1 MAVDHEKKSDGVRTD
16 YEKNSDSVRVH
27 CKKEQ
32 WRESSP

>member
-1 MAVDHEKKSDGVRTD
+1 MAVDHEKKGDGVRTD